1 MRAGR
6 CCASTTPVPRP
17 RARAAL
23 LTGFVIVKSLALISV
38 SSLAFF
44 AVPAFAEEADDRSAG
59 EEVVVTAMRVPTT
72 LDAVPA
78 SITVLN
84 KAQIDDSQAIVV
96 SDLVV
101 RTPGVTFTRNG
112 GFGTST
118 GIRIRGAD
126 ADQTLVVIDGVR
138 MNDPSSAGGGYNFA
152 NLMIGD
158 TAQLEILR
166 GAQSILWGSQAIGG
180 VVSVVTETPDRPL
193 QASFD
198 VEAGS
203 RETINARA
211 ALGGNTGPVRWR
223 LSGFNFV
230 TDGISALSPRRGA
243 TERDGFRSHGGNGRV
258 NIDLGSGAMI
268 DLRGYYSSSSVDID
282 STTGDTPVVNDTV
295 ERFGYAGLIVPLF
308 KGALTNRVSYSR
320 MRSDRDGQDP
330 RRNRT
335 LNLDT
340 TGWSERFEYQGTA
353 RVAKGW
359 QATFGAE
366 RENTR
371 FRNFATI
378 PASLATPIPAPLEAD
393 ARLDSLYAQLSAQV
407 LPPLTLNAGIRHD
420 DHDRFGGN
428 TIFSGGAV
436 VSLFDSGT
444 LLRAS
449 YGEGFKAP
457 TLYQLG
463 SQYGNAALRPEQ
475 SKGWEAGI
483 EQRLLDRKLTLSATY
498 YQRTA
503 DNLIVYYGCSGA
515 PAGLCL
521 VPGSTTTGRLGYY
534 ENVTKNDTQGLEFS
548 GAFDLG
554 GFHLSANYSW
564 IDAENQSPGASFGK
578 KLRRLPRRTA
588 NLEASYTFGFGLTFG
603 GALRW
608 SGEAFENEANTDVL
622 DDYTLVDLRAAF
634 KVSET
639 AEFYARADNLFDT
652 YYETARNYNSL
663 GRSIHAG
670 LRGSF

>member
-1 MRAGR
+1 M
-6 CCASTTPVPRP
+6 
-17 RARAAL
+17 
-23 LTGFVIVKSLALISV
+23 VKSLVFGSV
-38 SSLAFF
+38 LGFSIF
-44 AVPAFAEEADDRSAG
+44 AVPAFAEDASDLSVG
-59 EEVVVTAMRVPTT
+59 EGVVVTALRVPTP
-72 LDAVPA
+72 LDSVPA
-78 SITVLN
+78 SITVLD
-84 KAQIDDSQAIVV
+84 KAKIDASQAIIV
-96 SDLVV
+96 SDLVI

-112 GFGTST
+112 GFGAST
-118 GIRIRGAD
+118 GVRIRGAD

-180 VVSVVTETPDRPL
+180 VINVVSATPDRPL

-203 RETINARA
+203 RETVNARA
-211 ALGGNTGPVRWR
+211 AIGGNTGPVRWR
-223 LSGFNFV
+223 LSGFNF
-230 TDGISALSPRRGA
+230 TTQGISALSPRRGA
-243 TERDGFRSHGGNGRV
+243 TERDGFRSNGGNGRV

-268 DLRGYYSSSSVDID
+268 DLRGYYSSNSVDID

-295 ERFGYAGLIVPLF
+295 ERFGYAGLVVPLF
-308 KGALTNRVSYSR
+308 DGALVNRVSYSR
-320 MRSDRDGQDP
+320 MRSDRDGRDP

-340 TGWSERFEYQGTA
+340 TGWSERLEYQGTA
-353 RVAKGW
+353 RFATGW
-359 QATFGAE
+359 MATFGAE
-366 RENTR
+366 RENSR

-378 PASLATPIPAPLEAD
+378 PATLATPIPAPLEAD
-393 ARLDSLYAQLSAQV
+393 ARLDSLYAQLSAQI
-407 LPPLTLNAGIRHD
+407 LPLLTVNAGVRHD

-428 TIFSGGAV
+428 TIFSAGAV
-436 VSLFDSGT
+436 ASLLDGGT
-444 LLRAS
+444 LLRAN

-463 SQYGNAALRPEQ
+463 SQYGNAALRPER

-483 EQRLLDRKLTLSATY
+483 EQRLLDRRLTLSATY
-498 YQRTA
+498 YQRRA
-503 DNLIVYYGCSGA
+503 DNLIVYYGCTGA
-515 PAGLCL
+515 PTGLCL
-521 VPGSTTTGRLGYY
+521 VPGSTTAGRLGFYD
-534 ENVTKNDTQGLEFS
+534 NVAKTDTQGLEF
-548 GAFDLG
+548 GAAVDLG

-564 IDAENQSPGASFGK
+564 IDAENRSPGVSFGK

-588 NLEASYTFGFGLTFG
+588 NLEAGYAFGFGLTLG
-603 GALRW
+603 GAVRW
-608 SGEAFENEANTDVL
+608 SGDAFDNEANTDIL
-622 DDYTLVDLRAAF
+622 GKYTLVDLRAAY
-634 KVSET
+634 KISQTVEI
-639 AEFYARADNLFDT
+639 YARANNLFDT

-670 LRGSF
+670 LRGRF